1 MKKKQNFHL
10 ENSEHKSILNLKH
23 LKTGRSGHL
32 LHYSIIIGDILNKR
46 EIFRVCILTFYFN
59 ILQYCYVVD
68 KYS

>member
-32 LHYSIIIGDILNKR
+32 PNYSIIFGAVLNKK
-46 EIFRVCILTFYFN
+46 ENFEVCILTFHFN
-59 ILQYCYVVD
+59 ILQ
-68 KYS
+68 